1 MRGGGGGAGGPC
13 GGGKPEPAAAGE
25 LALTAVAGLES
36 RGPRIEAARRMRIA
50 PARLHIGEKTV
61 EKHLSQVSGKLGI
74 SGRAAIGAKLA
85 QGR

>member
-1 MRGGGGGAGGPC
+1 
-13 GGGKPEPAAAGE
+13 

-36 RGPRIEAARRMRIA
+36 RGPPDRGCSTHADCSRKAA
-50 PARLHIGEKTV
+50 LGEKTV

-85 QGR
+85 DA